1 MVYLSLI
8 KINKMLVIQIQKA
21 LDNIIKLIDPSI
33 DSFSQ
38 DSFKKLT
45 EEQKQMKIEDIRQE
59 KLQQIKLIRKYVIFT
74 AASGLNTM
82 GKKVPMPPD
91 PDKIK

>member
-1 MVYLSLI
+1 MTELKSKEKAIFDLKQSIIKIYNADLESLI
-8 KINKMLVIQIQKA
+8 TN
-21 LDNIIKLIDPSI
+21 
-33 DSFSQ
+33 Q